1 MTFSKS
7 YTKDL
12 PSIMKI
18 IGEAQTYMA
27 SQNID
32 QWQDGYPSESL
43 ILNDMANNESYI
55 VKNEENIVGT
65 AMFTTRLESTY
76 NIIDGKWLTADDA
89 KYGVIHRIAVGGKH
103 RGTGVAKFII
113 SESEKYLIN
122 SNIASMRIDTHEDNE
137 GMQSLLKGLGYA
149 YCGIILLE
157 DGDKRLAFEK
167 VLIA

>member
-89 KYGVIHRIAVGGKH
+89 KYGVIHRIAVGSKH

-113 SESEKYLIN
+113 NESEKYLIN
-122 SNIASMRIDTHEDNE
+122 SNIASMRIDTHEENK
-137 GMQSLLKGLGYA
+137 GMQSLLKGLGYS